1 VTKWTSTA
9 LSVTNKY
16 QSERSRRPFENKT
29 LKTVIKCT
37 STALSVTESF
47 YFCIL
52 NFLNNYMTANTLFYI
67 IIAIIIINF
76 IVDKVLDALN
86 AKHFNDALPKDLQD
100 VYDETEYKKS
110 QNYKATNYKFGIIT
124 STFSIVLTL
133 GFLFFDGF
141 EFVDTIARSYSE
153 NPIIIA
159 LIFFGIIMIGSDIIT
174 TPFSYFSTFVIE
186 EKFGFNKTT
195 IKTFFI
201 DKLKGWLMIAIV
213 GGGIFALIIWFY
225 NSTSQYF
232 WLYAWGLVA
241 VFTIFMNMFYSRLI
255 VPLFNK
261 QTPLEEGTLRDNISA
276 YAKTVGFNLDKIF
289 VLNGSK
295 RSTKAN
301 AYFSGFGS
309 EKRVTLYDTL
319 INDLDEEEIVA
330 VLAHEVGHY
339 KKKHI
344 IFNLLSSIL
353 LTGLTLYILSLFIS
367 NPLLSNALGVEIPSF
382 HIGLIA
388 FGMLYSPISEIT
400 GLIMNYFS
408 RVFEYQADD
417 YAKNTFKAEPLIT
430 SLKKLSKNSLSN
442 LTPHPAYVFMHYSHP
457 TLLQRIKNLRK

>member
-1 VTKWTSTA
+1 
-9 LSVTNKY
+9 
-16 QSERSRRPFENKT
+16 
-29 LKTVIKCT
+29 
-37 STALSVTESF
+37 
-47 YFCIL
+47 
-52 NFLNNYMTANTLFYI
+52 MTATTLFYI

-76 IVDKVLDALN
+76 IADKILDALN
-86 AKHFNDALPKDLQD
+86 AKHYNDALPKGLQD
-100 VYDETEYKKS
+100 VYDDTEYKKS
-110 QNYKATNYKFGIIT
+110 QRYKATNYRFGLLT
-124 STFSIVLTL
+124 STFSLLLTL

-141 EFVDTIARSYSE
+141 EFVDNLARSYSD
-153 NPIIIA
+153 NLIIIA

-174 TPFSYFSTFVIE
+174 TPFSYYSTFVIE

-195 IKTFFI
+195 VKTFFL
-201 DKLKGWLMIAIV
+201 DKIKGWLMMALV
-213 GGGIFALIIWFY
+213 GGGILAIIIWFY
-225 NSTSQYF
+225 QVTGTHF
-232 WLYAWGLVA
+232 WLYAWALVSA
-241 VFTIFMNMFYSRLI
+241 FTLFMNMFYSKLI

-261 QTPLEEGTLRDNISA
+261 QTPLEAGGLRDKISE
-276 YAKTVGFNLDKIF
+276 YAKTVGFKLDKIF
-289 VLNGSK
+289 IIDGSK

-319 INDLDEEEIVA
+319 IHDLDEDEIVA

-344 IFNLLSSIL
+344 IFNLFASIL
-353 LTGLTLYILSLFIS
+353 LTGLTLYVLSLFIS
-367 NPLLSNALGVEIPSF
+367 NPLLSNALGVETPSF

-388 FGMLYSPISEIT
+388 FGLLYAPISEIT
-400 GLIMNYFS
+400 GLIMNVFS
-408 RVFEYQADD
+408 RKFEYQADD

-457 TLLQRIKNLRK
+457 TLLERIVNLRK